1 MTTLTPARTAFRPG
15 TQIHSAHT
23 VHTTPLGY
31 DRASI
36 PVGTQLPVPAAAEL
50 VDRLSTCDEI
60 EVSFHGKLGDT
71 LLALAALRA
80 LTEWRALRALPTTV
94 RATGPYTQIIARSG
108 LLTPAPADAPD
119 AGAGAGAGRRAVIGD
134 RAGVETRGAQAAV
147 SVVCDPAAPPSWSS
161 DGRAH
166 LDLPARHYLALERR
180 LGVRLPATAPFTPL
194 LVSQAGRFTDQL
206 RASGWLDG
214 LTIAAITATS
224 WPELKDYTPHRYIQ
238 IARQI
243 ADAHNTRVNLL
254 VIGGDPGTG
263 MHVSRQTAG
272 GNVEILYLDG
282 IPAADLIDL
291 FPHCRLVIG
300 NDTGLTH
307 LAAMTRTPRGG
318 GPPVIGLYT
327 RHSHSKW
334 RTGLPHHHA
343 MATALSERM
352 HQGDLC
358 PVRDVIAPPPDTGL
372 CMDAF
377 DPATVAELCLDLL
390 NGVR

>member
-1 MTTLTPARTAFRPG
+1 MTTLTPVGIAFRPG

-36 PVGTQLPVPAAAEL
+36 PVGSPLPVPASSEL
-50 VDRLSTCDEI
+50 VDRLNTCDEI

-71 LLALAALRA
+71 LLALAAVRV
-80 LTEWRALRALPTTV
+80 LTEWRSLRALSTTV
-94 RATGPYTQIIARSG
+94 RATGPYTQLIARSG
-108 LLTPAPADAPD
+108 LLTHTSPPDDDAR
-119 AGAGAGAGRRAVIGD
+119 AGVGRRAVIGD
-134 RAGVETRGAQAAV
+134 RAGIETRGPQAAV
-147 SVVCDPAAPPSWSS
+147 SVVCDPAAPPGWSS
-161 DGRAH
+161 DDRAH
-166 LDLPARHYLALERR
+166 LDLPTRHYLALERR
-180 LGVRLPATAPFTPL
+180 LGIRLPATAPFTPL
-194 LVSQAGRFTDQL
+194 LVSQAGEFTEKL
-206 RASGWLDG
+206 RAAGWLDG

-224 WPELKDYTPHRYIQ
+224 WPELKDYTPRRYIN

-243 ADAHNTRVNLL
+243 ADAYNTRVNLL

-263 MHVSRQTAG
+263 MNISSQTAR

-282 IPAADLIDL
+282 IPADDLADL

-307 LAAMTRTPRGG
+307 LAAMTRMPNGG
-318 GPPVIGLYT
+318 GPPVVGLYA

-343 MATALSERM
+343 MAAALSERM

-358 PVRDVIAPPPDTGL
+358 PVRDVIAPSPD
-372 CMDAF
+372 MDLHMDVF
-377 DPATVAELCLDLL
+377 DPAALAELCLDLL

>member
-1 MTTLTPARTAFRPG
+1 VTTLTPAGIAFRPG
-15 TQIHSAHT
+15 TQMHSAHT

-36 PVGTQLPVPAAAEL
+36 PVGAQLPMPASAEL
-50 VDRLSTCDEI
+50 VDRLNTCDEI

-71 LLALAALRA
+71 LLALAAVRA
-80 LTEWRALRALPTTV
+80 LTEWHALRALSTTV
-94 RATGPYTQIIARSG
+94 RATGPYAQLIARTG
-108 LLTPAPADAPD
+108 LLTYTSCDALD
-119 AGAGAGAGRRAVIGD
+119 SDTGAGVGRRAVIGD
-134 RAGVETRGAQAAV
+134 RVGIETRGPQAAV
-147 SVVCDPAAPPSWSS
+147 SVVCDPAAPPGWSS
-161 DGRAH
+161 DDRAH
-166 LDLPARHYLALERR
+166 LDLPARHYLNLERR
-180 LGVRLPATAPFTPL
+180 LGIRLPATAPFTPL
-194 LVSQAGRFTDQL
+194 LVSRAGRFTEEL
-206 RASGWLDG
+206 RAAGWLDG

-224 WPELKDYTPHRYIQ
+224 WPELKDYTPRRYIQ
-238 IARQI
+238 IAQQI
-243 ADAHNTRVNLL
+243 ADAYHTRVTLL
-254 VIGGDPGTG
+254 IIGCDPGTG
-263 MHVSRQTAG
+263 MHISSQTTR
-272 GNVEILYLDG
+272 GNVEILNLDG

-307 LAAMTRTPRGG
+307 LAAMTRMPHGG
-318 GPPVIGLYT
+318 GPPVIGLYA

-358 PVRDVIAPPPDTGL
+358 PVRDAIAPDTDL
-372 CMDAF
+372 HMDAF
-377 DPATVAELCLDLL
+377 APTTLAELCLDLL